1 MKDETHSN
9 NVRDHILS
17 SAQTIMSGK
26 GFSAVGLNEIL
37 KSADVPKGS
46 FYHYFGSKEAFGQAL
61 LERYF
66 ERYLDA
72 MTEQF
77 AKDDLSGA
85 DRLMEYWSHWMET
98 QAADD
103 PQDKCLVVKLAA
115 EVSDLSDAM
124 RRVLLQGTG
133 DICGRLTEIIEV
145 GIADGSLHVTEEP
158 RDIAVELYQ
167 YWLGA
172 SLIAKIT
179 KDDTPLKAAFEV
191 TKTRL
196 F

>member
-9 NVRDHILS
+9 SVRDHILS

-37 KSADVPKGS
+37 KSAEVPKGS
-46 FYHYFGSKEAFGQAL
+46 FYHYFESKEAFGQAL

-66 ERYLDA
+66 DRYLAA
-72 MTEQF
+72 MKEQF
-77 AKDDLSGA
+77 SRTGLTAGE
-85 DRLMEYWSHWMET
+85 RLMAYWSHWIET
-98 QAADD
+98 QTTDD

-115 EVSDLSDAM
+115 EVSDLSEPM

-133 DICGRLTEIIEV
+133 NICGKLTEIIKV
-145 GIADGSLHVTEEP
+145 GVADGSLHVTEEP
-158 RDIAVELYQ
+158 HDIAVQLYQ

-179 KDDTPLKAAFEV
+179 RDDAPLKAALEV

>member
-1 MKDETHSN
+1 MKDETHNSS
-9 NVRDHILS
+9 VRDHILS

-46 FYHYFGSKEAFGQAL
+46 FYHYFGSKEAFGEAL

-66 ERYLDA
+66 ERYLAA
-72 MTEQF
+72 MDEQF
-77 AKDDLSGA
+77 ARSDLTGA
-85 DRLMEYWSHWMET
+85 ERLMGYWSHGIET
-98 QAADD
+98 QATDD

-115 EVSDLSDAM
+115 EVSDLSGAM
-124 RRVLLQGTG
+124 RRVLLRGTG
-133 DICGRLTEIIEV
+133 DICARLAEIIEV
-145 GIADGSLHVTEEP
+145 GIADGALSVTEVP
-158 RDIAVELYQ
+158 RELAAELYQ

-179 KDDTPLKAAFEV
+179 QSDTPLKAALEV

-196 F
+196 L